1 MLTPIK
7 KILFATTLEP
17 DTRPVTRMAATMAV
31 QFQAKVMM
39 VFATEPL
46 GSYGSAILESYLTK
60 EQIKQLETKGQQEL
74 DKTIE
79 TKIKNFF
86 EEEML
91 SEPDYQKLL
100 DKVIVRHAN
109 PVDLILNSAEKY
121 DADLIVMGK
130 VKHKPVD
137 KMFTGSVA
145 RKVVKLSKTPILVV
159 PLNQ

>member
-31 QFQAKVMM
+31 QFKAKVMM

-60 EQIKQLETKGQQEL
+60 EQINELEQKGQEEL

-86 EEEML
+86 DEEML
-91 SEPDYQKLL
+91 TGPEYKKIL
-100 DKVIVRHAN
+100 DKVIVKHAN
-109 PVDLILNSAEKY
+109 PVDLILGSAEKY
-121 DADLIVMGK
+121 DADLIVIGK
-130 VKHKPVD
+130 VKHKTVE
-137 KMFTGSVA
+137 KVFTGSVA
-145 RKVVKLSKTPILVV
+145 RKVVKLSKIPVLVV
-159 PLNQ
+159 PLT